1 MTSDDGRWRHLHPIA
16 LVVALIDSAKA
27 AVTLILAM
35 AAIALSKRDS
45 PVVVAT
51 ALVIIILLAA
61 WMVIAPFARWRA
73 TTYLLDEDGV
83 TLRSGVFNRKRVT
96 IAYDRI
102 HTVSSSMPFYMRPF
116 DVVTLQATAAGS
128 AEAGITLVAV
138 PASMQTELEALRQQ
152 AGGPT
157 AAASDLAAGI
167 PGTAASTSIVDD
179 SSADVSD
186 FSPAVPI
193 QGELVFRASTR
204 DILLFA
210 VTDLGMF
217 AALLALIGIV
227 DRARD
232 VVPDEWMDVLGN
244 TIARC
249 RADDLSRIAARQPD
263 PRMRAIRHDYEVDV
277 LVPDRYE
284 FARQFPDIPCDRMTI
299 DDYMA
304 LTLKG
309 SALQ

>member
-167 PGTAASTSIVDD
+167 PGTAASTSVVDD
-179 SSADVSD
+179 SSADVSIT
-186 FSPAVPI
+186 PGLLRI
-193 QGELVFRASTR
+193 LVEA
-204 DILLFA
+204 
-210 VTDLGMF
+210 
-217 AALLALIGIV
+217 
-227 DRARD
+227 
-232 VVPDEWMDVLGN
+232 
-244 TIARC
+244 
-249 RADDLSRIAARQPD
+249 
-263 PRMRAIRHDYEVDV
+263 
-277 LVPDRYE
+277 
-284 FARQFPDIPCDRMTI
+284 
-299 DDYMA
+299 
-304 LTLKG
+304 
-309 SALQ
+309 